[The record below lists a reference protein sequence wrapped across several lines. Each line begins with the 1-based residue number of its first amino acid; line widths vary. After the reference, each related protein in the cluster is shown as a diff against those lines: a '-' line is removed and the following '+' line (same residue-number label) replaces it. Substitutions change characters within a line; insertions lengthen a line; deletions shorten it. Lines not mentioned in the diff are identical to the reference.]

1 MTKEIDF
8 YYDYKTGDANAF
20 GSIKIADSIF
30 EFDCTY
36 LFSNPFEDLFMSISQ
51 LVPSVV
57 PFPRNQITFIMYSEP
72 FEYRWEFNKINDGT
86 IGLKIFIKEYEP
98 KFVLVFAEDC
108 ELKSLVKAIL
118 QQIQINLQLLSNQSM
133 KNIYKSLKQYVKK
146 D

>member
-1 MTKEIDF
+1 MKKKIDF
-8 YYDYKTGDANAF
+8 HYNQTGVKSALGYVRIGN
-20 GSIKIADSIF
+20 SIL

-86 IGLKIFIKEYEP
+86 IGLKIFI
-98 KFVLVFAEDC
+98 
-108 ELKSLVKAIL
+108 
-118 QQIQINLQLLSNQSM
+118 
-133 KNIYKSLKQYVKK
+133 
-146 D
+146 